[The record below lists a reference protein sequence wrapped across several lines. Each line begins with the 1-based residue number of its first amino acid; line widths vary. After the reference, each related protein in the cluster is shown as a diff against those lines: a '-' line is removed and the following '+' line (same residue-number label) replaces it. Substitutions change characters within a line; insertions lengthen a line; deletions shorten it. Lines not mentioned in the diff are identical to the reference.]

1 MAISASALR
10 QNIYKIL
17 DRVAETGI
25 PEEVNRK
32 GHVLQIIAKNKKS
45 KLANAKK
52 RPVIKGNPDDLVHM
66 DWSELWQP

>member
-10 QNIYKIL
+10 QNIYRIL

-25 PEEVNRK
+25 PEEVNRR
-32 GHVLQIIAKNKKS
+32 GHLLRIVSTRKKS

-52 RPVIKGNPDDLVHM
+52 RQVIKGDPDDLVHL
-66 DWSELWQP
+66 DWSNLWRP